1 MFFSAGPA
9 DGLDSFHLELFKF
22 PKLCERFLW
31 TPTHCNMLHSDSLF
45 MMECSTVDA
54 KDLISL
60 QDFLKHWTSALRQ
73 HSLKTLA
80 KSISKAYGAGEG
92 FIVDLS
98 FFWYIAIMY
107 ILY

>member
-1 MFFSAGPA
+1 MLP
-9 DGLDSFHLELFKF
+9 LN
-22 PKLCERFLW
+22 PY
-31 TPTHCNMLHSDSLF
+31 PCNMLHSDSLF
-45 MMECSTVDA
+45 MMESSIVDA

-60 QDFLKHWTSALRQ
+60 QDLLKHWTSALIQ

-80 KSISKAYGAGEG
+80 KSISKTYDAGEG

-107 ILY
+107 I